1 MNASLNLAE
10 LIPPALYLL
19 LLTYLGF
26 RGRNR
31 QAETE
36 NYILGGRLLTLPA
49 FVATLVT
56 TWYGGILGVGEYS
69 YLYGI
74 SNWFVFGFP
83 YYVFAL
89 LFAFFLAPRIR
100 RSNLLSIPDQFFRH
114 YGRASG
120 LVGSVFT
127 FFMTLPAAYVLMLGL
142 LIQFLTG
149 WPLWIGVLLG
159 AIFSMGYVLS
169 GGFTA
174 VVRTDKLQFLLM
186 FGGFIILLFGALHR
200 YGGFAFLR
208 THLPPDHLTLTG
220 GNSWQ
225 YILIWFFI
233 ALWTFV
239 DPGFH
244 QRCYAAKTAGT
255 ARRGILISV
264 GFWLLFDLLTT
275 TTGLYA
281 RAALTDI
288 NPALSYPLLARQIL
302 SPLMSGVFFTG
313 LLATIMSTVD
323 SLSHLAAVT
332 LGYDLLPKLLVRKR
346 PGLALLHA
354 GLFISGILSI
364 ILAVAVPSVL
374 QIWYL
379 IGTVFIPPMLLPLAG
394 CYFPR
399 LRMANRWTLVHLVG
413 TFAVSTAFLGI
424 AVYRSNSLADLQFL
438 WHVQPMYLGL
448 AVSLLLFLLHTAKEQ
463 MRNSRENQI

>member
-1 MNASLNLAE
+1 MNGSLNPIE
-10 LIPPALYLL
+10 LLPPGLYLL

-26 RGRNR
+26 KGKNRNL
-31 QAETE
+31 ETE

-100 RSNLLSIPDQFFRH
+100 QSNLLSIPDQFFRH
-114 YGRASG
+114 YGRSSG

-149 WPLWIGVLLG
+149 WPLWMGILLG
-159 AIFSMGYVLS
+159 AVFSMGYVLS
-169 GGFTA
+169 GGFAA
-174 VVRTDKLQFLLM
+174 VVRTDKFQFLLM
-186 FGGFIILLFGALHR
+186 FGGFIILLFSAFHTFGGA
-200 YGGFAFLR
+200 AFLR

-225 YILIWFFI
+225 YIVIWFFI

-244 QRCYAAKTAGT
+244 QRCYAAKTAKT

-288 NPALSYPLLARQIL
+288 NPALSYPLLARKIL
-302 SPLMSGVFFTG
+302 SPLMAGVFFTG

-323 SLSHLAAVT
+323 SLSHLSAIT
-332 LGYDLLPKLLVRKR
+332 LGHDLLPKLLSRKR
-346 PGLALLHA
+346 PALSLLHA
-354 GLFISGILSI
+354 GLIISGILSI

-399 LRMANRWTLVHLVG
+399 LRMANGWTFANLVG
-413 TFAVSTAFLGI
+413 TFGVSTFFLGV
-424 AVYRSNSLADLQFL
+424 AVYRSDSLNNLHFL
-438 WHVQPMYLGL
+438 WKIQPMYLGL
-448 AVSLLLFLLHTAKEQ
+448 AASLLLFLIEALQKRAKRDSGE
-463 MRNSRENQI
+463 SS